1 MILGRAYSA
10 DKNVSIFLGR
20 PPRILRKSCHPNNIV
35 CLAAR
40 VPTATTDIFGL
51 TKGFSYVT
59 DSRWFLIC
67 AVLKERI
74 LSLLDEDDAEA
85 KSSEA
90 RYVTAGHPPTAQRH
104 PQNQKCPDNLRSA

>member
-1 MILGRAYSA
+1 MVLGRAYSA

-35 CLAAR
+35 SLAAR
-40 VPTATTDIFGL
+40 TLPATTDVFELRSGFG
-51 TKGFSYVT
+51 YVA

-74 LSLLDEDDAEA
+74 LSLFDEVDAEA
-85 KSSEA
+85 RSREA
-90 RYVTAGHPPTAQRH
+90 Q
-104 PQNQKCPDNLRSA
+104 